1 MTDGRAA
8 EHQLPVAPQL
18 PSGGRRRA
26 VRAIQALVVLIL
38 AAYWSVRPAPLPT
51 KVLYGARHAP
61 IQAPVAGTTGDTAT
75 DDRRDDAPDPTV
87 RTVDWRLLGLLD
99 FRSTRVPP
107 ELARLKG
114 QRVRIPGFIVPLE
127 DFQERA
133 KEFLL
138 VPYFGACVH
147 TPPPPPNQMVFV
159 KLAGGPKSLAL
170 FDPVWVEGLLEVQ
183 QVNSP
188 YGAVSFTMTGKR
200 IEPYCEE

>member
-1 MTDGRAA
+1 
-8 EHQLPVAPQL
+8 
-18 PSGGRRRA
+18 
-26 VRAIQALVVLIL
+26 VRALQALAVVTL
-38 AAYWSVRPAPLPT
+38 AVYWSVRPAPLPT
-51 KVLYGARHAP
+51 AVLYGARHVP
-61 IQAPVAGTTGDTAT
+61 ILAPVAATTVDTAM
-75 DDRRDDAPDPTV
+75 DGPRDDTPDPTIL
-87 RTVDWRLLGLLD
+87 TVDWRLLGLLD
-99 FRSTRVPP
+99 YRSTSVPP

-114 QRVRIPGFIVPLE
+114 RRVRIPGFIVPLE

-183 QVNSP
+183 RVNSP
-188 YGAVSFTMTGKR
+188 YGAVSFTMTGQR
-200 IEPYCEE
+200 IVPYREE

>member
-1 MTDGRAA
+1 M
-8 EHQLPVAPQL
+8 
-18 PSGGRRRA
+18 
-26 VRAIQALVVLIL
+26 VRALQVLVVVIL

-51 KVLYGARHAP
+51 EVLYGARHAP
-61 IQAPVAGTTGDTAT
+61 IQAPVAGTTGDTAA
-75 DDRRDDAPDPTV
+75 DAPPDEAPDPTIL
-87 RTVDWRLLGLLD
+87 TVDWRLLGLLD
-99 FRSTRVPP
+99 YRSTSVPP

-114 QRVRIPGFIVPLE
+114 RRVRIPGFIVPLE

-183 QVNSP
+183 RVNSP
-188 YGAVSFTMTGKR
+188 YGAVSFTMTGQR
-200 IEPYCEE
+200 IVPYRED